1 MYQFSFKKACLQN
14 TGECSHSLMMD
25 RPSNSFEFIE
35 DPELEKRIFKRVYN
49 REDRSIDDYINQQS
63 SYNKFIRNDQLKRV
77 QSGLQKQEQKTEN
90 LSDDHSENDEN
101 LDGSRFNDEEIEG
114 LQEGQVQ
121 KNNIFMT

>member
-1 MYQFSFKKACLQN
+1 MI
-14 TGECSHSLMMD
+14 D

-63 SYNKFIRNDQLKRV
+63 SYNKFIRNDQSKHI

-114 LQEGQVQ
+114 LQEGQIQ
-121 KNNIFMT
+121 KNNVFMT